1 MALLLKAK
9 SGQKVGRPASKEIDF
24 SSTLSLS
31 PFLVWATFLLATFLM
46 EPLACPGLKLGPI
59 FHLLRSQWHRP
70 QQRLSQKG
78 NFHFAIE
85 SSIGKTDGARNK
97 GLYLRK
103 NKGFTNNILLTK
115 GQNKS
120 EWVYELIN
128 FQKMTQKIWRISALR
143 GFTVY
148 RAEILQ
154 KIFGVI
160 FWKIDDFIN
169 TLN

>member
-97 GLYLRK
+97 GLDLK
-103 NKGFTNNILLTK
+103 KKGFTNNILLSKVLTK
-115 GQNKS
+115 WQLFS
-120 EWVYELIN
+120 L
-128 FQKMTQKIWRISALR
+128 KMTTSTILGEIYLIFCICSACNNIYFHISLR
-143 GFTVY
+143 
-148 RAEILQ
+148 
-154 KIFGVI
+154 
-160 FWKIDDFIN
+160 
-169 TLN
+169 